1 MSKPLVSSPASP
13 ATLKSIA
20 ADLGVHV
27 STVSRV
33 LNGDPEQVKR
43 AASSDLAARIRA
55 LASERDYRPNVQA
68 TSLQAGHSREL
79 AVLMPRLS
87 DLVMAMIYEGIDEA
101 ANAAGYVAFVCNT
114 LDNVDNQRER
124 ADRALLRRVA
134 GMIVGDS
141 HIDDP
146 QPLAARLAQRLM
158 PYVLVSRRLAN
169 HPSVT
174 CDDIEGG
181 RLAAEHLY
189 ERGHREVAILAGE
202 LNAITGVDRRES
214 FVSFYREKGIDI
226 APRRILTGHFDT
238 ETGRELGDRLL
249 SQRPYPTAIFAVNDF
264 LAIGLMG
271 AIRDRGLQV
280 GRDIAVMGYNDTP
293 LAAQLPVA
301 LTSIRLPMQQM
312 GRLAVGMLLDIMAG
326 KPVTPILLTPTLWV
340 RASSE
345 RAFGS

>member
-189 ERGHREVAILAGE
+189 ERGHR
-202 LNAITGVDRRES
+202 
-214 FVSFYREKGIDI
+214 
-226 APRRILTGHFDT
+226 
-238 ETGRELGDRLL
+238 
-249 SQRPYPTAIFAVNDF
+249 
-264 LAIGLMG
+264 
-271 AIRDRGLQV
+271 
-280 GRDIAVMGYNDTP
+280 
-293 LAAQLPVA
+293 
-301 LTSIRLPMQQM
+301 
-312 GRLAVGMLLDIMAG
+312 
-326 KPVTPILLTPTLWV
+326 
-340 RASSE
+340 
-345 RAFGS
+345 